1 MDTLSGLTVAE
12 LEEKLG
18 AHGLEKWRAKP
29 MLSWLHR
36 RDIKSFDE
44 MTDLSKEARAS
55 MPGLFRLT
63 ETEIKGKHESPDGTT
78 KFLVG
83 LTDGDV
89 IEAVLIPEG
98 GRRTVCVSTQVGCP
112 IKCVFCAS
120 GLQGLKRNLSAAEIV
135 EQIIHVKR
143 SLMEGERISNVVI
156 MGIGEPL
163 LNPKNLMKALRILK
177 ASWGQGIGFNRITL
191 STVGVLGQL
200 EELVKHRVTPNL
212 ALSLH
217 APNDEIRAEIVPTM
231 KNVKVTDIIKA
242 GVEYHRVTGKEVT
255 FEYVLL
261 DGVNDDKKHAL
272 ELGKKLRGVQVKVN
286 VIPFNRVEEVP
297 YGTPSRER
305 VDRFVQ
311 ALGNCGVPV
320 MVRKR
325 KGDEVA
331 GACGQLRARFV
342 AGGAGAVGAAGEKG
356 ECSST
361 T

>member
-1 MDTLSGLTVAE
+1 METLSGLTVSD
-12 LEEKLG
+12 LEEKLS
-18 AHGLEKWRAKP
+18 ALELPKWRAKP
-29 MLSWLHR
+29 LLSWLHR
-36 RDIKSFDE
+36 RDVLDFDA
-44 MTDLSKEARAS
+44 MTDLSKEDRARLPAE
-55 MPGLFRLT
+55 FRLT
-63 ETEIKGKHESPDGTT
+63 ETTVQAKHESPDGTT
-78 KFLVG
+78 KFLIG
-83 LTDGDV
+83 LVDGDV

-98 GRRTVCVSTQVGCP
+98 PRRTVCISTQVGCP

-120 GLQGLKRNLSAAEIV
+120 GLQGLKRNLTAAEIV

-143 SLMEGERISNVVI
+143 ALGEGERISNVVV

-163 LNPKNLMKALRILK
+163 LNPRNLFKALRILK

-191 STVGVLGQL
+191 STVGVVGQIP
-200 EELVKHRVTPNL
+200 ELIKHKITPNL

-217 APNDEIRAEIVPTM
+217 APNDEIRNVVVPTM
-231 KNVKVTDIIKA
+231 KNVKVSDIIKA
-242 GVEYHRVTGKEVT
+242 GLEYRAITGKEVT

-272 ELGKKLRGVQVKVN
+272 ELGKKLRGSKAKVN
-286 VIPFNRVEEVP
+286 VIPFNRVEEVD
-297 YGTPSRER
+297 YRSPSRER
-305 VDRFVQ
+305 VDRFVE

-342 AGGAGAVGAAGEKG
+342 AGKG